1 MQTKRG
7 TFSRDG
13 NVIITD
19 VELNITADHRRA
31 DGQDGWRGEAWI
43 PTDAQVFP
51 GDRLRLHCHGGEPET
66 VLIDRV
72 TVDPSAS
79 RMLIRFT
86 PA

>member
-13 NVIITD
+13 TVVVPE
-19 VELNITADHRRA
+19 VELKITADHRRP
-31 DGQDGWRGEAWI
+31 DGQEGWRGEAWI
-43 PTDAQVFP
+43 PTDAHVFP
-51 GDRLRLHCHGGEPET
+51 GDRLRLQFQGGDTET

-72 TVDPSAS
+72 TVDPSAG
-79 RMLIRFT
+79 RMLVRFT

>member
-1 MQTKRG
+1 METRRG

-13 NVIITD
+13 NVLIND
-19 VELNITADHRRA
+19 VELSITADHRRA
-31 DGQDGWRGEAWI
+31 DGRDGWRGEAWI
-43 PTDAQVFP
+43 PTEVHVFP
-51 GDRLRLHCHGGEPET
+51 GDRLRLQLHGSEPET

-72 TVDPSAS
+72 TVDPAAS